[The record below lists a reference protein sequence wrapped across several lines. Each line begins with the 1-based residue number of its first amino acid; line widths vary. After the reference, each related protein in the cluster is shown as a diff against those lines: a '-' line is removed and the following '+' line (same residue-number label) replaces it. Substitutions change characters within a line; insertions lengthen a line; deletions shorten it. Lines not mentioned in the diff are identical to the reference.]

1 MSLCLCSE
9 YGVLDF
15 EQSLIF
21 LMNISVLD
29 RFLRYAGV
37 DTQSSPDSGTVPSTP
52 GQTVLSQMLAEEL
65 REMGA
70 QAELDEASGIVYA
83 SIPSNIRKKV
93 PAIGWV
99 AHVDTAP
106 GVPGSGVNPSIVH
119 SYDGGDIV
127 LDGERGVVLSPDV
140 FPELKEYVGQNLVVT
155 DGKTLLGAD
164 DKAGIAEIMD
174 MAASFLLHPERPH
187 GDIRIAFTP
196 DEEIGRGADNFDV
209 ARFGADFA
217 YTVDGGRL
225 GEIEYENFNAASAV
239 VTAHGKSIHPG
250 SAKGRMVNASLL
262 LMEFQFMLPTFQN
275 PACTEGY
282 EGFYHLDSF
291 RGDVEQAVAEY
302 LIRDHD
308 SAEFECKKEFMRDCA
323 ALLNRKYGEGSVI
336 VEIEDSYYN
345 MRGEILPHMHLVDH
359 APRPWKRWECG
370 RKSSPCAEARMA
382 RVFPSWG
389 CPVPICVR
397 EATTSMEDT
406 SMFPCSPWRKF
417 PPSFRKSFQ
426 DTLAGNECPFVP
438 GDGPGLFSPGM
449 LRRRFFPCGFFHGRK
464 RGASA

>member
-164 DKAGIAEIMD
+164 DKAGTAEIMD

-225 GEIEYENFNAASAV
+225 GEIEYENFNAASGRVTVHVANIHAASAV

-345 MRGEILPHMHLVDH
+345 MRGKILPHMHLVDH
-359 APRPWKRWECG
+359 ARQAMEAVGVRPEIIPVRG
-370 RKSSPCAEARMA
+370 GTDGARLSFMGLPC
-382 RVFPSWG
+382 PNL
-389 CPVPICVR
+389 C
-397 EATTSMEDT
+397 
-406 SMFPCSPWRKF
+406 
-417 PPSFRKSFQ
+417 
-426 DTLAGNECPFVP
+426 AGGHN
-438 GDGPGLFSPGM
+438 
-449 LRRRFFPCGFFHGRK
+449 FHGRYEYVPVQSMEK
-464 RGASA
+464 ISAILQEIVSGYARGK

>member
-70 QAELDEASGIVYA
+70 LAELDEASGIVYA

-345 MRGEILPHMHLVDH
+345 MRGKILPHMHLVDH
-359 APRPWKRWECG
+359 ARQAMEAVGVRPEIIPVRG
-370 RKSSPCAEARMA
+370 GTDGTRLSFMGLPC
-382 RVFPSWG
+382 PNL
-389 CPVPICVR
+389 C
-397 EATTSMEDT
+397 
-406 SMFPCSPWRKF
+406 
-417 PPSFRKSFQ
+417 
-426 DTLAGNECPFVP
+426 AGGHN
-438 GDGPGLFSPGM
+438 
-449 LRRRFFPCGFFHGRK
+449 FHGRYEYVPVQSMEK
-464 RGASA
+464 ISAILQEIVSGYARGK